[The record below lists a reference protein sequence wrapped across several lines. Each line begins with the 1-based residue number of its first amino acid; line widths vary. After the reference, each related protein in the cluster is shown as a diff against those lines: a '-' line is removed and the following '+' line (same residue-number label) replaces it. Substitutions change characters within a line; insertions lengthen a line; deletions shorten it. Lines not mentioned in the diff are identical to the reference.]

1 MASNKVRDFL
11 RMIQAIV
18 QELETTLVDT
28 LAAVAPWLGPIAPA
42 YLAYQAMVNVLL
54 LPEWVALVIAAVIEL
69 LGISTINTSVQFWNY
84 NQTKRQADPNAP
96 FWLALVMAVFY
107 LTVVLVVNVL
117 LDNAEIIHKIAKFLL
132 SALSPVAA
140 VTLSLRAQHTRRMMD
155 VASLKAQEK
164 SERAERK
171 KKLAEGGKDEAKV
184 SVKVSETGAQV
195 HEHPETYG
203 KWKHWTKVPRDE
215 RMKIAG
221 MTDVRQV
228 IDAYGVIER
237 TAYNWM
243 RDARDEMVAEL
254 EKASQQLSVIGDQS
268 GG

>member
-1 MASNKVRDFL
+1 MASNKVREFL

-42 YLAYQAMVNVLL
+42 YLAYQAMVNVLM
-54 LPEWVALVIAAVIEL
+54 LPEWVAFVIAAVIEL

-84 NQTKRQADPNAP
+84 NQTKRQSDPNAP
-96 FWLALVMAVFY
+96 FLLALSMAVFY
-107 LTVVLVVNVL
+107 LAVVLVVNVL
-117 LDNAEIIHKIAKFLL
+117 LDDAEAIHKTAKFLL

-140 VTLSLRAQHTRRMMD
+140 VTLSLRAQHTRRMLD
-155 VASLKAQEK
+155 VASLKAQGK
-164 SERAERK
+164 ADRIA
-171 KKLAEGGKDEAKV
+171 KKLAEGQNGSSKV
-184 SVKVSETGAQV
+184 SVKVSEKEPQAP
-195 HEHPETYG
+195 EHPETYG
-203 KWKHWTKVPRDE
+203 KWKHWTKVPPDE

-228 IDAYGVIER
+228 MDTYGVSER
-237 TAYNWM
+237 TGYNWM
-243 RDARDEMVAEL
+243 RDARSEMVAEL
-254 EKASQQLSVIGDQS
+254 EKASDQLSGISDQS